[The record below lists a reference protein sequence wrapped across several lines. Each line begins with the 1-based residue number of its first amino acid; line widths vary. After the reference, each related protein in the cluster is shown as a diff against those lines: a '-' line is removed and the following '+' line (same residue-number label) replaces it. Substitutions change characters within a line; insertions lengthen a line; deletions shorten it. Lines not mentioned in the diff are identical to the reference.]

1 MIDKELQQALTEAIA
16 GEAWKRGLLEYKL
29 DDLQKKILKDIDS
42 SKSKKVLILSSRQI
56 GKSYFSCVF
65 ALQHLIRNS
74 GKIARICAPT
84 IEQAAMIVEDNL
96 AKIIEDAP
104 KGFINRKKSSLRW
117 DLANG
122 SSLRLGGLKRSNVDS
137 NRGGNADLVIFEES
151 GFTTPADF
159 TYAVNSVLGPQLLRS
174 AGTELFISSPS
185 EDPEHPLHI
194 KVLPEAKSLNS
205 VFRYTVY
212 DSPSINQ
219 HQIDQAIKRS
229 GGKNS
234 EAFRREYMAEII
246 RSTSMSIVPFE
257 FDKHVKE
264 FPFPDKKHHTYS
276 ITVDWGGVRDKTA
289 GLLTTYDHKTNKLIC
304 VDEITYEPNTPTAT
318 IVAGIRELE
327 KKWDLSVECIYADC
341 SGQTSVDLNNYHDIT
356 IVSPAKNDWLASVNN
371 MGSEFHAENII
382 IHPRCDLLIK
392 TCYSG
397 MFAKNKKDFAR
408 SELLGHC
415 DALAALMYAV
425 RAQSKDSPYEDVNY
439 TYGREDVFIVPQQQ
453 EDTIKIVDYNPI
465 FSKRKRMFK

>member
-194 KVLPEAKSLNS
+194 KVLPEAK
-205 VFRYTVY
+205 
-212 DSPSINQ
+212 
-219 HQIDQAIKRS
+219 
-229 GGKNS
+229 
-234 EAFRREYMAEII
+234 
-246 RSTSMSIVPFE
+246 
-257 FDKHVKE
+257 
-264 FPFPDKKHHTYS
+264 
-276 ITVDWGGVRDKTA
+276 
-289 GLLTTYDHKTNKLIC
+289 
-304 VDEITYEPNTPTAT
+304 
-318 IVAGIRELE
+318 
-327 KKWDLSVECIYADC
+327 
-341 SGQTSVDLNNYHDIT
+341 
-356 IVSPAKNDWLASVNN
+356 
-371 MGSEFHAENII
+371 
-382 IHPRCDLLIK
+382 
-392 TCYSG
+392 
-397 MFAKNKKDFAR
+397 
-408 SELLGHC
+408 
-415 DALAALMYAV
+415 
-425 RAQSKDSPYEDVNY
+425 
-439 TYGREDVFIVPQQQ
+439 
-453 EDTIKIVDYNPI
+453 
-465 FSKRKRMFK
+465 